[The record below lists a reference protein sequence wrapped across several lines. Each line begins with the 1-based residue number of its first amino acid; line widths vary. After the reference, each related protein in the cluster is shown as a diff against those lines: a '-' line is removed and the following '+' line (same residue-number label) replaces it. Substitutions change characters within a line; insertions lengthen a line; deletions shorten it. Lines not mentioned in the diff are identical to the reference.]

1 MPVACANRSQYGIA
15 TIRFWNARLRHFK
28 ESGRRWLSKSSHKKS
43 EWTVA
48 AFHSGFST
56 CTPTNQENI
65 SHLSLLLTPTMW
77 VFPHRAPAP
86 PARCRSVS
94 WALSSFWRS
103 SFKVSLFKARMAP
116 RRRGAPGKGKP
127 TLLGPTGDHHPTV
140 R

>member
-43 EWTVA
+43 EWT
-48 AFHSGFST
+48 SRFSFRFFNMYKK
-56 CTPTNQENI
+56 TNQENI

-116 RRRGAPGKGKP
+116 RRRGAPGFGEA
-127 TLLGPTGDHHPTV
+127 D
-140 R
+140 